1 VVESRPNRESPKP
14 IDAAARVWLELTDAQ
29 LLTQCQVD
37 TYRASGPGGQKRNK
51 TSSAVRL
58 RHGATGTIVTATE
71 SRSQRENRTRA
82 LRRLRESI
90 ALNQRS
96 QIDPDT
102 EAPAFLIQA
111 RQRGPGLR
119 VSQRHPDYF
128 KIIQY
133 ILDLL
138 LACRGSISEAAARLG
153 LSTAQFI
160 RFLRRDPGLWG
171 HVNRLRQD
179 HGHHPL
185 I

>member
-1 VVESRPNRESPKP
+1 VVEGCPNHESPKP
-14 IDAAARVWLELTDAQ
+14 VDSAARVWLELPDAQ
-29 LLTQCQVD
+29 LLAQCRVD
-37 TYRASGPGGQKRNK
+37 TYRARGPGGQKRNK

-71 SRSQRENRTRA
+71 SRSQHENRTRA

-96 QIDPDT
+96 RIDPGT
-102 EAPAFLIQA
+102 PAPAFLVEA

-119 VSQRHPDYF
+119 VSRRHPDYF

-133 ILDLL
+133 VLDLL
-138 LACRGSISEAAARLG
+138 AACRGSIREAADPLQ
-153 LSTAQFI
+153 LSTAQLI

-171 HVNRLRQD
+171 QVNRLRQD
-179 HGHHPL
+179 HGQRPL
-185 I
+185 T